1 MAALIAPA
9 IVHLQHEVHV
19 IGNGARDGAN
29 DPKDEA
35 SKMAYS
41 TATRGAH
48 IGLADRIAAFFTAL
62 RDSRQRYRMYRQ
74 TVLELSVLS
83 DRELHDLGLHRS
95 SIDSIALEA
104 AYGK

>member
-1 MAALIAPA
+1 
-9 IVHLQHEVHV
+9 
-19 IGNGARDGAN
+19 
-29 DPKDEA
+29 
-35 SKMAYS
+35 MAYS
-41 TATRGAH
+41 TVTRGAH

-74 TVLELSVLS
+74 TVNELSVLS

-95 SIDSIALEA
+95 SIDAIALEA